1 MNKEMIREFVEDYY
15 GLVISVRTRKQETI
29 KARFMYYKLVRSNT
43 KLSLDAIAKSLG
55 YDHASVM
62 HGVKQMNSWIAT
74 DRMIKNDYRVLQN
87 KINNVNNIAEDIE
100 EDTTALVLEYAKLKE
115 LVKELS
121 FERDEI
127 LNQHRTLLEK
137 HNKRER
143 FYAKFGFI

>member
-15 GLVISVRTRKQETI
+15 GLVISARTRKQETI

-43 KLSLDAIAKSLG
+43 KLSLDAIGKSLE

-115 LVKELS
+115 LVRELS

-127 LNQHRTLLEK
+127 LNEHRTLLEK

>member
-1 MNKEMIREFVEDYY
+1 MNQEMIREFVEDYY
-15 GLVISVRTRKQETI
+15 GVVISVRTRKQETI
-29 KARFMYYKLVRSNT
+29 KARFMYYKLIRGNT
-43 KLSLDAIAKSLG
+43 KLSLDAIGKSLG

-74 DRMIKNDYRVLQN
+74 NRHFKNDYRILQN

-115 LVKELS
+115 LVREIS
-121 FERDEI
+121 SERDEI
-127 LNQHRTLLEK
+127 LNEHRTLLEK

>member
-1 MNKEMIREFVEDYY
+1 MNQEMIREFVEDYY
-15 GLVISVRTRKQETI
+15 GVVISVRTRKQETI

-43 KLSLDAIAKSLG
+43 KLSLDAIGKSLE

-74 DRMIKNDYRVLQN
+74 DRVIKNDYRVLQN
-87 KINNVNNIAEDIE
+87 KINNVNIIAEDIE
-100 EDTTALVLEYAKLKE
+100 EDTTALALEYAKLKE
-115 LVKELS
+115 LVRELS

-127 LNQHRTLLEK
+127 LNEHRTLLEK

>member
-43 KLSLDAIAKSLG
+43 KLSLDAIGKSLG

-74 DRMIKNDYRVLQN
+74 DRMIKNDYRALQN

-115 LVKELS
+115 LVRELS

-127 LNQHRTLLEK
+127 LNEHRTLLEK

>member
-1 MNKEMIREFVEDYY
+1 MNQEMIREFVEDYY
-15 GLVISVRTRKQETI
+15 GVVISVRTRKQETI
-29 KARFMYYKLVRSNT
+29 KARFMYYKLIRSNT
-43 KLSLDAIAKSLG
+43 KLSLDAIGKSLG

-74 DRMIKNDYRVLQN
+74 DRTFKNDYRVLQN

-115 LVKELS
+115 LVRELS
-121 FERDEI
+121 YERDEI
-127 LNQHRTLLEK
+127 LNEHRTLLEK

>member
-43 KLSLDAIAKSLG
+43 KLSLDAIGKSLG

-62 HGVKQMNSWIAT
+62 HGVKQMNCWIAT
-74 DRMIKNDYRVLQN
+74 DRTFKNDYRVLQN

-115 LVKELS
+115 LVRELS

-127 LNQHRTLLEK
+127 LNEHKTLLEK

>member
-1 MNKEMIREFVEDYY
+1 MNQEMIREFVEDYY
-15 GLVISVRTRKQETI
+15 GVVISVRTRKQETI
-29 KARFMYYKLVRSNT
+29 KARFMYYKLIRSNT
-43 KLSLDAIAKSLG
+43 KLSLDAIGKSLG

-74 DRMIKNDYRVLQN
+74 DRTFKNDYRVLQN
-87 KINNVNNIAEDIE
+87 KINNVNNLAEDIE

-115 LVKELS
+115 RVRELS
-121 FERDEI
+121 SERDEI
-127 LNQHRTLLEK
+127 LNEHRTLLEK

>member
-15 GLVISVRTRKQETI
+15 GLVISARTRKQETI

-43 KLSLDAIAKSLG
+43 KLSLDAIGKSLG

-74 DRMIKNDYRVLQN
+74 DRTFKNDYRVLQN

-115 LVKELS
+115 LVRELS

-127 LNQHRTLLEK
+127 LNEHRTLLQK

>member
-15 GLVISVRTRKQETI
+15 GLVISARTRKQETI

-43 KLSLDAIAKSLG
+43 KLSLDAIGKSLE

-74 DRMIKNDYRVLQN
+74 DRVIKNDYRVLQN

-115 LVKELS
+115 LVRELS

-127 LNQHRTLLEK
+127 LNEHRTLLEK

>member
-115 LVKELS
+115 LVRELS

-127 LNQHRTLLEK
+127 LNEHRTLLEK

>member
-15 GLVISVRTRKQETI
+15 GLVISARTRKQETI
-29 KARFMYYKLVRSNT
+29 KARFMYYKLIRSNT
-43 KLSLDAIAKSLG
+43 KLSLDAIGKSLG

-62 HGVKQMNSWIAT
+62 HGVNQMNGWIANNRT
-74 DRMIKNDYRVLQN
+74 LKNDYRALQS
-87 KINNVNNIAEDIE
+87 KINNVNNIADDIE

-115 LVKELS
+115 RVRELP
-121 FERDEI
+121 FERDEL
-127 LNQHRTLLEK
+127 LNEHRMLLEK

>member
-43 KLSLDAIAKSLG
+43 KLSLDAIGKSLG

-62 HGVKQMNSWIAT
+62 HGVKQINSWIAT

-127 LNQHRTLLEK
+127 LNEHNTLLEK

>member
-43 KLSLDAIAKSLG
+43 KLSLDAIGKSLG

-62 HGVKQMNSWIAT
+62 HGVKQMNSWIAI
-74 DRMIKNDYRVLQN
+74 DRMLKNDYRVLQN

>member
-1 MNKEMIREFVEDYY
+1 MNQEMIREFVEDYY
-15 GLVISVRTRKQETI
+15 GVVISVRTRKQETI
-29 KARFMYYKLVRSNT
+29 KARFMYYKLIRSNT
-43 KLSLDAIAKSLG
+43 KLSLDAIGKSLG

-74 DRMIKNDYRVLQN
+74 NRTFKNDYRVLQN

-115 LVKELS
+115 RVRELS
-121 FERDEI
+121 SERDEI
-127 LNQHRTLLEK
+127 LNEHRTLLEK